1 MSHMPN
7 LLQGPLIK
15 DTSMIFFMEMDCKIG
30 LRISYVFAMVSRCYL

>member
-1 MSHMPN
+1 MLN

-30 LRISYVFAMVSRCYL
+30 QFLQ